1 MHGIASLK
9 PLPEPDDAIA
19 RALDCQ
25 AHLVGH
31 LLRGISL
38 RQVIYHAADFGFR
51 DSSAYHITQV
61 KMGTEPLVR
70 ISM

>member
-1 MHGIASLK
+1 MYGIASLK

-25 AHLVGH
+25 AHLIGY
-31 LLRGISL
+31 LLCGVAL
-38 RQVIYHAADFGFR
+38 RQVIYHAADFALW

-61 KMGTEPLVR
+61 NIGTEPLVR
-70 ISM
+70 ILM

>member
-1 MHGIASLK
+1 MHGIACLL
-9 PLPEPDDAIA
+9 PLSQPDDAVLG
-19 RALDCQ
+19 ALHRQ

-31 LLRGISL
+31 LLGGVAL
-38 RQVIYHAADFGFR
+38 RQVIYHATDFGFG